1 MRCVTP
7 AKDAPAPLDAR
18 RPERTDGRPAP
29 ELRATA
35 TAPVSASHDALGG
48 SPLDPRL
55 TFASFVIGRSN
66 TLAHAAARQVAEGR
80 RGDRVMF
87 NPLYIHAGVGLGKT
101 HLLQAVTWAG
111 NSGSERKV
119 LYLTAEKFMYGFV
132 AALKTQTALAFKEAL
147 RGIDVLVID
156 DLQFLQG
163 KSTQAEFCHTLN
175 ALIDAGRQVVIA
187 ADRPPS
193 DLESLDDRVRS
204 RLAGGLVV
212 EMGSLGEE
220 LRLGILKSRVAAAR
234 AHHATFDV
242 PAPVLDYLAR
252 TITHN
257 GRDLEG
263 AVNRLLAHSK
273 LNAQP
278 VTLEMAERE
287 VRDLIRPQE
296 PKRIKIEDIQRVVA
310 RQYNVSR
317 SDLLSSRRTANVVRP
332 RQVAMYLAKTLTLRS
347 LPEIGRRFG
356 GRDHTTVL
364 HAVRKIEALVAK
376 DVALVRRGRSRSS
389 ASCRSNARTGSSPP
403 CGTGWPVAAAADR
416 GAAGHF
422 CRKRGERPRR
432 FPCAGGH
439 PRHLAVP
446 PRVWSNPASIRL
458 FGFQMPR
465 RCLSGRPAFPS
476 LGSGGYCNEGHGR
489 TRATAEI
496 AGPRPSRGRAPQHH
510 SDPRQRAVPRRKR
523 PAVAESHRPRPRGD
537 RNAGGGNRDRR
548 LDHRAGAHVLRHRA
562 QTARR
567 LADRAG
573 RRRRPRGAGDPRRPL
588 ALHAADPAGKRFPG
602 SRRRRHDAFVHAGR
616 RRPEAADRPHA
627 VRDLDR
633 RDALLPQRH
642 LSARAGTRQ
651 GRDPARGRDRRP
663 SAGAGRSAVAEGRGR
678 HAGRDR
684 AAQDRRR
691 SAAADRGQ

>member
-1 MRCVTP
+1 MTSTAAATEQDRWTRVKGRLRSTVGEDVYTSWFARMDLEAVSEESVHLSVPTRFLKSWIQTHYAERVLSCWQAELPEVNRIDLTVRTPMRN
-7 AKDAPAPLDAR
+7 AAPARDTKSSVDER
-18 RPERTDGRPAP
+18 RVEPRTDSRAVP
-29 ELRATA
+29 ELRTAA
-35 TAPVSASHDALGG
+35 TAPVSASHEALGG

-55 TFASFVIGRSN
+55 TFATFVMGRSN

-80 RGDRVMF
+80 RGDNVMF

-111 NSGSERKV
+111 NSGERKV

-220 LRLGILKSRVAAAR
+220 LRLEILKSRVAAAR
-234 AHHATFDV
+234 VHHASFDV
-242 PAPVLDYLAR
+242 PLPVLEYLAR
-252 TITHN
+252 AITHN

-263 AVNRLLAHSK
+263 AINRLLAHSK

-287 VRDLIRPQE
+287 VRDLVRPQE
-296 PKRIKIEDIQRVVA
+296 PKRVKIEDIQRVVA

-364 HAVRKIEALVAK
+364 HAVRKIEALVSK
-376 DVALVRRGRSRSS
+376 DLTLSDEVELL
-389 ASCRSNARTGSSPP
+389 
-403 CGTGWPVAAAADR
+403 
-416 GAAGHF
+416 
-422 CRKRGERPRR
+422 KRQ
-432 FPCAGGH
+432 
-439 PRHLAVP
+439 L
-446 PRVWSNPASIRL
+446 
-458 FGFQMPR
+458 
-465 RCLSGRPAFPS
+465 
-476 LGSGGYCNEGHGR
+476 
-489 TRATAEI
+489 
-496 AGPRPSRGRAPQHH
+496 
-510 SDPRQRAVPRRKR
+510 
-523 PAVAESHRPRPRGD
+523 
-537 RNAGGGNRDRR
+537 
-548 LDHRAGAHVLRHRA
+548 
-562 QTARR
+562 
-567 LADRAG
+567 
-573 RRRRPRGAGDPRRPL
+573 
-588 ALHAADPAGKRFPG
+588 
-602 SRRRRHDAFVHAGR
+602 
-616 RRPEAADRPHA
+616 
-627 VRDLDR
+627 
-633 RDALLPQRH
+633 
-642 LSARAGTRQ
+642 
-651 GRDPARGRDRRP
+651 
-663 SAGAGRSAVAEGRGR
+663 
-678 HAGRDR
+678 
-684 AAQDRRR
+684 QD
-691 SAAADRGQ
+691 